1 MGKITAVF
9 ETDDCNCKCNHSE
22 DYIPNAFSEAESV
35 EQQICFFKR
44 EIDSIDIDATAEVEN
59 DGGDPAVVV
68 TKRGDNHLQ
77 PTFDFQFQNV
87 IGRQGEKG
95 DDGVSP
101 TISVTDITGGH
112 RVSITDAEGT
122 ETFDVMDG
130 QDGRNGQ
137 DGQDGQ
143 SATIQVGTV
152 TTGAAG
158 SEASVTNSGTSSAAV
173 FDFTIPRG
181 NTGESGQDGS
191 DGFSPVITVTDI
203 TGGHRVSITDA
214 TGTQTFDVMD
224 GEGRVPAI
232 TASAYVDANT
242 GTPSVTVTKTGTDV
256 APNFAFAFSNLK
268 GQAGQNGQNGNDGYS
283 PVVTITDITGGH
295 RVSITDSTGT
305 ETFDVMDGQNGQNG
319 QDGYSPEVTITNI
332 TGGHR
337 VSITDSTGT
346 ETFDVMDG
354 QNGQNGSDGYSPVVT
369 ITNIT
374 GGHRVN
380 ITDEDHPSGQN
391 FDVMDGQDG
400 QNGQNG
406 QDGQAATIQVGTVS
420 TGAAGSSASV
430 TNSGTSSAAVFDFV
444 IPRGDTGATG
454 PAGPAGSTGPAGP
467 TGPAGQNGVTPVISA
482 TATVDEN
489 TGTPSVTVTKTGTDA
504 APSFNFAFSNLKGE
518 GATAEAF
525 WKNLGIVEDSNQ
537 NEIKI
542 EYHKNDYGT
551 GVGMSVVFRVITDTD
566 GCTVVD
572 NTNYKIYQ
580 PTAGQTNT
588 ASSLGEALAMS
599 IIYSNDYDAYNSA
612 TWFSYYAPDAPT
624 GTLGSIINA
633 LLTIEGIPTTAEM
646 YTGQVCRDVYK
657 YIGLDSNGEIDT
669 NAQFIKDDV
678 GYSNNH
684 YFPVHVKDEWE
695 INNFGGNTFNVTS
708 RFNVYSPMSAYD
720 GFTYNNSYLVRFV
733 GMWIQY

>member
-1 MGKITAVF
+1 MGKIKAVF
-9 ETDDCNCKCNHSE
+9 ETDGECTYDDSEPKKGKFTAVFEADAQCECHCND
-22 DYIPNAFSEAESV
+22 DYIPNSFAECETV
-35 EQQICFFKR
+35 DMKLNYFNEQ
-44 EIDSIDIDATAEVEN
+44 IDSIDINATAEVNN
-59 DGGDPAVVV
+59 DGGEPEVVV
-68 TKRGDNHLQ
+68 TKTGDNHLQ

-95 DDGVSP
+95 EDGVSP

-130 QDGRNGQ
+130 QDGQNGQ

-158 SEASVTNSGTSSAAV
+158 SDASVTNSGTSSAAV
-173 FDFTIPRG
+173 FNFTIPRG

-191 DGFSPVITVTDI
+191 DGEDGFSPVITVTDI

-232 TASAYVDANT
+232 TASASVDANT

-319 QDGYSPEVTITNI
+319 QNGQDGYSPVVTITDI
-332 TGGHR
+332 TDGHR

-354 QNGQNGSDGYSPVVT
+354 QD
-369 ITNIT
+369 
-374 GGHRVN
+374 
-380 ITDEDHPSGQN
+380 
-391 FDVMDGQDG
+391 
-400 QNGQNG
+400 GQNG
-406 QDGQAATIQVGTVS
+406 QDGQAATIQVGTVT

-454 PAGPAGSTGPAGP
+454 PAGPTGPTGPAGSTGPAGP
-467 TGPAGQNGVTPVISA
+467 TGPAGQDGSDGVTPVISA
-482 TATVDEN
+482 TATVGSN
-489 TGTPSVTVTKTGTDA
+489 TGTPSVTVTKSGTDA
-504 APSFNFAFSNLKGE
+504 APSFAFAFDGLKGE
-518 GATAEAF
+518 GTTAEAF
-525 WKNLGIVEDSNQ
+525 WKDLGTVQDSNYG
-537 NEIKI
+537 EISI
-542 EYHKNDYGT
+542 QYHKNDYGT
-551 GVGMSVVFRVITDTD
+551 GFGMNVVFRVITETY

-572 NTNYKIYQ
+572 NTNYKLYQ

-599 IIYSNDYDAYNSA
+599 IIYSSDYDAYNSA
-612 TWFSYYAPDAPT
+612 TWKSGGVPT
-624 GTLGSIINA
+624 GTLGSVIDA
-633 LLTIEGIPTTAEM
+633 LLTIAGIPTTAEV
-646 YTGQVCRDVYK
+646 YGALVCRDSYK
-657 YIGLDSNGEIDT
+657 YMGLESNGEIDV
-669 NAQFIKDDV
+669 NAQFIKNDI
-678 GYSNNH
+678 GYANNH
-684 YFPVHVKDEWE
+684 YFPVHVYDEWA
-695 INNFGGNTFNVTS
+695 INNYGGNTFNVIS

-720 GFTYNNSYLVRFV
+720 GFTYDNSRLVRFTA
-733 GMWIQY
+733 MWIQY